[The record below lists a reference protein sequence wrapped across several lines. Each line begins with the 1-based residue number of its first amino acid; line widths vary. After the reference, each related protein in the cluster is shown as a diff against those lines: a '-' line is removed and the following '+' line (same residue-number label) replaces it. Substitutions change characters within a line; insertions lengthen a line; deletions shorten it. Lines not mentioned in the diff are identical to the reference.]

1 MATLL
6 DLRQHIGLTQMAL
19 ASKVGCTPA
28 QVSGWE
34 LGHTHPS
41 IKYLRPLAK
50 AFGVS
55 EGRVLDAI
63 EETRRVAVPR
73 TKKLSGDAVIP
84 PAAPE

>member
-1 MATLL
+1 MATLH
-6 DLRQHIGLTQMAL
+6 DLRQHTGLTQMAL

-34 LGHTHPS
+34 LGHVQPS

-63 EETRRVAVPR
+63 EETRRVVAPR
-73 TKKLSGDAVIP
+73 TKKAKP
-84 PAAPE
+84 